1 MAMPEPSADQ
11 PRLKITLVYSPAPR
25 QVREWTLAL
34 EAGATLGQALGRCSL
49 FAEFPELQERGL
61 MVGVWGVK
69 TRLDH
74 PLDDRDRIEVYRPL
88 RVDPKAARRE
98 RFNRQGAKSA
108 GLFTQKRP
116 GAKAGY

>member
-1 MAMPEPSADQ
+1 MAKPENSMHGVD
-11 PRLKITLVYSPAPR
+11 LTITVVYSPAPR

-34 EAGATLGQALGRCSL
+34 AVGATVGQVIAVCRICE
-49 FAEFPELQERGL
+49 EFPDLKAGHLR
-61 MVGVWGVK
+61 VGIWGRK
-69 TRLDH
+69 TTQDH
-74 PLDDRDRIEVYRPL
+74 LLNDKDRIEIYRTL

-108 GLFTQKRP
+108 GLFARTRP